1 MLCDKKLAKH
11 RKTGNEQKWFEYFE
25 DYLMLVLYHFPGD
38 QFSVGQGIF
47 HNFSQA
53 FASSNLLCK
62 VEKPTIV
69 QDRFPTFLLGMSNSI
84 LYCLLT
90 MSRVLDK
97 TTEEQQQW
105 LWRPKKQTWF
115 LCFIWGN
122 YEDFS
127 LFFERFYPE
136 VNMFACE
143 AFGIYDCQ
151 KYHQFSML

>member
-1 MLCDKKLAKH
+1 
-11 RKTGNEQKWFEYFE
+11 
-25 DYLMLVLYHFPGD
+25 MLVLYHFPGD
-38 QFSVGQGIF
+38 QFSLGQGISQK
-47 HNFSQA
+47 FSQA

-115 LCFIWGN
+115 LCLSHLRQLWRF
-122 YEDFS
+122 FS
-127 LFFERFYPE
+127 VFREILP
-136 VNMFACE
+136 MFSCE

-151 KYHQFSML
+151 KYHHFSML